1 MTTFDTLAHKTRTAA
16 TTEEL
21 HKIEVQHEKHYHAGT
36 ISVSELI
43 RLDRMAMN
51 QYVKIVEKTTKPVLQ
66 NQ

>member
-1 MTTFDTLAHKTRTAA
+1 MTTYEALAHKTRTAA

-21 HKIEVQHEKHYHAGT
+21 HKVEAQHEKHYHAGI

-51 QYVKIVEKTTKPVLQ
+51 QYVKIIEETTKPVLQ